1 MTETSTTAAPDG
13 VLPVDRAMLM
23 CYNLLSVHQ
32 QEQKNSILDLQE
44 LEKYLVG
51 AGKYPLPLDVA
62 LPVYS
67 AMHVYRN
74 HSYTTT
80 LYNNDR
86 LSKDKLQHTKGLWY
100 RVKEDTALQHLF
112 LREGDLVKYEKT
124 GPELLEAAIRLI
136 RSKVALEHR
145 FTVSLFQLNEYEL
158 KAHTHE
164 KLASYYQLF

>member
-1 MTETSTTAAPDG
+1 M
-13 VLPVDRAMLM
+13 
-23 CYNLLSVHQ
+23 
-32 QEQKNSILDLQE
+32 
-44 LEKYLVG
+44 
-51 AGKYPLPLDVA
+51 
-62 LPVYS
+62 
-67 AMHVYRN
+67 
-74 HSYTTT
+74 
-80 LYNNDR
+80 
-86 LSKDKLQHTKGLWY
+86 
-100 RVKEDTALQHLF
+100 EDTALQHLF